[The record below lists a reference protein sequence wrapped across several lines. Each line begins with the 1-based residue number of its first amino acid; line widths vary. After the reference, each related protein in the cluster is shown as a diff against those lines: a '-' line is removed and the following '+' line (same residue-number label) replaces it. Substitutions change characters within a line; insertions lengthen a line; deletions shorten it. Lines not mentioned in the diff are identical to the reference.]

1 MERME
6 IETTIEFKSL
16 PVHYI
21 KEANGRKCNT
31 VRIVSEKEDKII
43 AERIGEINSIRI
55 KNTDEVI
62 RIKNTDEVSSK
73 QSFVRRLRDIT
84 RFETQG
90 LIIYIFSW

>member
-1 MERME
+1 ME
-6 IETTIEFKSL
+6 IETAIEFKSL

-55 KNTDEVI
+55 KNTDEV
-62 RIKNTDEVSSK
+62 SSK

>member
-1 MERME
+1 ME

-55 KNTDEVI
+55 KNTDEV
-62 RIKNTDEVSSK
+62 SSK

>member
-1 MERME
+1 ME

-21 KEANGRKCNT
+21 KEANGCKCNT

-43 AERIGEINSIRI
+43 AERIGEINS
-55 KNTDEVI
+55 I